1 LDFGARSAARR
12 IGPDLTPPARG
23 HVDAVWTGLRLHDSA
38 SKRNNR
44 RKIQRFLFREGTAVT
59 SAATI
64 KPVLRVL
71 AGEPVWPLPIW
82 IMRQAGRY
90 LPEYRE
96 LRAKAGSFLDL
107 CYTPAMASEVTL
119 QPIRRFGFDA
129 AILFSDILVIP
140 HALGQDV
147 RFVENEGPRLDPVTS
162 TSDLARLAEAVPL
175 ERLAPVFEALDRIKG
190 ALPRETTLLGFCGA
204 PWTVASYMIAGK
216 GTPDQAPARVL
227 AYRDPEFMR
236 ALIDRLVAASTAYL
250 VAQVDAGAEAVQI
263 FESFGAALPPALF
276 GPLSL
281 EPIGRIV
288 RGLKEARPQAK
299 VIVFVRGGG
308 ANLTRLVEAAIG
320 DALAL
325 DWTLDLAAV
334 LPGIPARIATQGN
347 LDPLALI
354 AGGRPLDDGIDAVL
368 AATRGRP
375 HIFNLGHGILP
386 ETPIGHVAAMVKRV
400 RGA

>member
-1 LDFGARSAARR
+1 M
-12 IGPDLTPPARG
+12 T
-23 HVDAVWTGLRLHDSA
+23 
-38 SKRNNR
+38 
-44 RKIQRFLFREGTAVT
+44 
-59 SAATI
+59 

-82 IMRQAGRY
+82 VMRQAGRY
-90 LPEYRE
+90 LPEYRA
-96 LRAKAGSFLDL
+96 LRATAGSFLDL
-107 CYTPAMASEVTL
+107 CYNPALACEVTL

-162 TSDLARLAEAVPL
+162 TADLARLAEAVPL
-175 ERLAPVFEALDRIKG
+175 ERLAPVFEALERIKG
-190 ALPRETTLLGFCGA
+190 ALPAETALLGFCGA

-216 GTPDQAPARVL
+216 GTPDQAPARLV

-236 ALIDRLVAASTAYL
+236 ALIDRLVVASTAYL
-250 VAQVDAGAEAVQI
+250 VAQIDAGAEAVQI

-288 RGLKEARPQAK
+288 RGLKQARPHAR

-308 ANLTRLVEAAIG
+308 PNLGRLVEAGIG

-334 LPGIPARIATQGN
+334 LPGIPASVATQGN

-354 AGGRPLDDGIDAVL
+354 AGGAPLERGVDAVL
-368 AATRGRP
+368 AAARGRP

-386 ETPIGHVAAMVKRV
+386 ETPTEHVGAMVARV
-400 RGA
+400 REG